1 MALNDYETLLSIST
15 TFSLALLSSQ
25 SVRAFV
31 GELCFQIW
39 KVNTPIESIY
49 SDCKARILDEQTIDT
64 MKSSIDEITL
74 KLVLEAKVE
83 AEQRLEK
90 IRHKRDNLIDY
101 CLVDMRPAL
110 SWVFYSGLILLW
122 LAVLDLRFN
131 RIVVYAGSFSWLSST
146 FLLWYWYKVCI
157 RRIVVSIRACL
168 PWWIIIPLLSCVA
181 PFLSLYL
188 DHDEKIFLIPSGLY
202 VFFGYLN
209 FVVLIYLIQGKVR
222 SLQDKI
228 AKDKSFIDK
237 RLEWIDGIRK
247 KALLKDNKEQK
258 GGLYKDLK

>member
-1 MALNDYETLLSIST
+1 MALSDYETLLSIST

-39 KVNTPIESIY
+39 EVNTPIESIY

-74 KLVLEAKVE
+74 RLVLEAKGE

-90 IRHKRDNLIDY
+90 IRYKRDNLIDY

-110 SWVFYSGLILLW
+110 SWVFYSGLLLLW
-122 LAVLDLRFN
+122 LSALELRLSGT
-131 RIVVYAGSFSWLSST
+131 IICAGSFSWFSST

-157 RRIVVSIRACL
+157 RKVVVSIRECQ
-168 PWWIIIPLLSCVA
+168 PWWKIIIPWLSA
-181 PFLSLYL
+181 SLFLSLYL
-188 DHDEKIFLIPSGLY
+188 DHDEKIFLIPFGLY

-222 SLQDKI
+222 SLQDEI
-228 AKDKSFIDK
+228 AEDKSFIDVHLK
-237 RLEWIDGIRK
+237 WIDGIRK